1 MSAPSADEV
10 VRSQRRMRR
19 ARRWIVLAGT
29 VCVVSWIA
37 LITGV
42 LMQVDTGIRIALATA
57 AAVTTEGTFWLA
69 ALLLGVSVY
78 QARRQLWATLKRRF
92 AGK

>member
-19 ARRWIVLAGT
+19 ARRWIVLAST

>member
-10 VRSQRRMRR
+10 ARSQQRMRR

-29 VCVVSWIA
+29 ACALSWVA
-37 LITGV
+37 LVTGL
-42 LMQVDTGIRIALATA
+42 LMQVDTGTRIALATA
-57 AAVTTEGTFWLA
+57 AAVTTEGMFWLA

-78 QARRQLWATLKRRF
+78 QTRRQLWATLKRRF
-92 AGK
+92 AAK

>member
-1 MSAPSADEV
+1 MSAPSADEA

-19 ARRWIVLAGT
+19 ARRWIALAGT
-29 VCVVSWIA
+29 VCILSWVA

-42 LMQVDTGIRIALATA
+42 LMQVDTGVRIALATA

-92 AGK
+92 AAK

>member
-1 MSAPSADEV
+1 
-10 VRSQRRMRR
+10 MRR
-19 ARRWIVLAGT
+19 AQRWIVLAGT
-29 VCVVSWIA
+29 ACVLSWIA
-37 LITGV
+37 LITGL

-78 QARRQLWATLKRRF
+78 QARQRLWATLKRRF
-92 AGK
+92 AAK

>member
-1 MSAPSADEV
+1 MSAPSANDV

-19 ARRWIVLAGT
+19 ARHWIVLAGT

>member
-1 MSAPSADEV
+1 M
-10 VRSQRRMRR
+10 
-19 ARRWIVLAGT
+19 
-29 VCVVSWIA
+29 SWIA